1 MDKKLFDYELE
12 EMMDITLLIK
22 SADIR
27 KTKTDKDYIAFTFQD
42 KSGQIDAKLW
52 GATPEQIKTLIVGKV
67 VRLSGFRELY
77 NNVPQIKI
85 LSIKLVE
92 EASVLDYIQQAPIDI
107 KTIEQEIMDALC
119 LITDE
124 NMYKIVHFI
133 YEKYCQAFY
142 EYPAAKRHHHAFIGG
157 LSFHTLSMIRLAKNI
172 CAQYPVL
179 NRSLLISGI
188 MLHDIGK
195 VIELSG
201 PIGTEYTLSGN
212 LIGHIVLMSDEIT
225 KACVSLKIDDMS
237 ESVILLKHI
246 VLAHHGKLEYGSP
259 VVPQI
264 VEAEILHHID
274 LIDAKLNMLES
285 TLNKTNEQT
294 FSEKIFGLDNRS
306 FYKHTLQ

>member
-225 KACVSLKIDDMS
+225 KVCVSLKIDDMS